1 MTYKLIKQINSDRY
15 LLTHDQTVTVQ
26 RIDRDW
32 ESFTKWQATTID
44 GPYLIKQ
51 WAPTK
56 DQAVKQVID
65 YLNRFN

>member
-1 MTYKLIKQINSDRY
+1 MTYKLIKEIENNRY
-15 LLTHDQTVTVQ
+15 LLTHNQKVTVR
-26 RIDRDW
+26 RIDREW
-32 ESFTKWQATTID
+32 ENSEKWQATTMD

-56 DQAVKQVID
+56 DQALLQVID